1 MWSRV
6 IMSNA
11 TADAAI
17 IRPPRMSECDTAA
30 AAGNTQEGVE
40 DKEEDNDGDDDDA
53 SENFG
58 YTPLCLALRE
68 NLVCF
73 VCLAVPAGRVE
84 QCPNG
89 HLLCADSVAD
99 SCLVKAEGCLLAALP
114 FSASLAPDI

>member
-1 MWSRV
+1 MR
-6 IMSNA
+6 
-11 TADAAI
+11 
-17 IRPPRMSECDTAA
+17 ECDTAA
-30 AAGNTQEGVE
+30 AAGNTQEEVE
-40 DKEEDNDGDDDDA
+40 DVDNDGGEDDA

-99 SCLVKAEGCLLAALP
+99 SCLVKAEGCRLAVLP
-114 FSASLAPDI
+114 FSDSLAPDI